1 MTWRKHWQREIS
13 RVVSEHP
20 GASNDEL
27 RKEAS
32 KLYPQ
37 LRKRYPYRAFL
48 LALEDVLG
56 PSAMRQAAITRKRKT
71 LNAEIGQE
79 DLF

>member
-13 RVVSEHP
+13 RVVLNNP
-20 GASNDEL
+20 GASNEEL

-56 PSAMRQAAITRKRKT
+56 PSARRKAAITKKRTK
-71 LNAEIGQE
+71 LNAEIGQQ